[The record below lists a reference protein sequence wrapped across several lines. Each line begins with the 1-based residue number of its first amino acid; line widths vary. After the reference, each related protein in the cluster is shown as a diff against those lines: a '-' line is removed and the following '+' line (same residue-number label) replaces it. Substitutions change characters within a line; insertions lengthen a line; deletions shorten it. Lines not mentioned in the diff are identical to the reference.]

1 MGHLDPFAQAFH
13 AHYSADPNARVFLGL
28 SEDLDRLPDP
38 SLEAASQ
45 RMERA
50 RTLLR
55 ELQTLES
62 RNLDFDERLDA
73 RLARL
78 KLERE
83 IHDDSYVF
91 NGQTRLAQLP
101 TAGDSI
107 GDGIFLMFVND
118 PRPELERL
126 ADIHA
131 RIARVPGFLT
141 AMLGRL
147 NQPVRRWTRVDIDK
161 CSALPELFDTLLSW
175 GRELNYEELARLQAD
190 IGSANSALAQ
200 YGRDLALL
208 PTVDNIHL
216 GEETMREIL
225 HRRGIVKSP
234 SELREIAREFLRET
248 AETVE
253 TLRDK
258 LVRKHGLPESTSPA
272 ELHRWLNERFRLQVD
287 GDFHLVLQAYER
299 EREAVLRF
307 CEDRELFP
315 IFRDQSIQILKTPAF
330 MAPSIPAGAM
340 MPPPAFRRG
349 TATSLVYLTL
359 SEELLDEHTRLT
371 IPNMM
376 IHEGT
381 PGHHLQYAWVSRHPS
396 VIRRHSDCRDH
407 AEGWTTML
415 EDYMLDLGY
424 AAEMADEVRFCA
436 KRDISRLGAR
446 VAIDLFFMSGDRKYL
461 DVGVDCELNSEDPF
475 VAASNLLVAVTG
487 FVPGRAQAELNWYS
501 IERAYPLSYL
511 TGNRAVWELKNRL
524 REANRGKLEGLAL
537 DRKFHEIYLKEGS
550 VPVSFLDE
558 LFAHHGL
565 LGAGPSP
572 S

>member
-1 MGHLDPFAQAFH
+1 MGHLDAFAQAFH

-28 SEDLDRLPDP
+28 SEDLGRLPDP
-38 SLEAASQ
+38 TLQAVG
-45 RMERA
+45 RRLERA
-50 RTLLR
+50 RTLLGQ
-55 ELQTLES
+55 LQTLES
-62 RNLDFDERLDA
+62 LELDFDERLDA

-83 IHDDSYVF
+83 VHDDSYLF

-101 TAGDSI
+101 NAGDGI
-107 GDGIFLMFVND
+107 GDGIFLIFVND
-118 PRPELERL
+118 PRPGLERL

-131 RIARVPGFLT
+131 RIAQVPDFLR

-147 NQPVRRWTRVDIDK
+147 SQPVTRWTRVDIDK
-161 CSALPELFDTLLSW
+161 CSALPELFETIVRW
-175 GRELNYEELARLQAD
+175 GRELGYEYLAGLEAD
-190 IGSANSALAQ
+190 VDTANAALAE
-200 YGRDLALL
+200 YGRELSQL

-216 GEETMREIL
+216 GEDTMQQIL

-234 SELREIAREFLRET
+234 SELHRLAREFLAQT
-248 AETVE
+248 AQTLE

-258 LVRKHGLPESTSPA
+258 LVRKYALPEPTSAA
-272 ELHRWLNERFRLQVD
+272 ELHRWLNERYRLEVD
-287 GDFHLVLQAYER
+287 RDFDLVLQAYDR
-299 EREAVLRF
+299 ERQAILRF

-315 IFRDQSIQILKTPAF
+315 IFPEQSIQILKTPGF

-359 SEELLDEHTRLT
+359 SEDLLDEHTRLT

-396 VIRRHSDCRDH
+396 LIRRHGDCMDH

-424 AAEMADEVRFCA
+424 AAELADEVRFCA
-436 KRDISRLGAR
+436 KRDICRLGAR

-461 DVGVDCELNSEDPF
+461 DVGVDCDVHCKDPF
-475 VAASNLLVAVTG
+475 VAAANLLIAVTG
-487 FVPGRAQAELNWYS
+487 FVPGRAEAELNWYS

-511 TGNRAVWELKNRL
+511 TGNRAVWELKDRL
-524 REANRGKLEGLAL
+524 RDANQGKLEGLAL

-550 VPVSFLDE
+550 LPVSFLHE
-558 LFAHHGL
+558 VFAHHGL
-565 LGAGPSP
+565 LEGDAPS